1 MGVPATGK
9 TVDISMI
16 DMVRVRDGK
25 YVEHWGFSN
34 LPEVLAGLLKS

>member
-9 TVDISMI
+9 SVDISVI

-25 YVEHWGFSN
+25 YVEHWGLSN
-34 LPEVLAGLLKS
+34 LTEVLAGLSRS